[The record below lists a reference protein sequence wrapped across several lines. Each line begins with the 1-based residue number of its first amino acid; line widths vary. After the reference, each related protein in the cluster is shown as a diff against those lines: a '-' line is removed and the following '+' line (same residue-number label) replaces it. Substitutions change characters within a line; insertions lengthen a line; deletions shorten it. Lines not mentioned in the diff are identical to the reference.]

1 MTNTAAWRRLAL
13 RLAPIGRAEQNG
25 RNHGTASGIESAPN
39 KAVKR
44 TIHQHAA
51 FRIAGTS
58 RRQS

>member
-39 KAVKR
+39 KAVKQ
-44 TIHQHAA
+44 TPASSA
-51 FRIAGTS
+51 VFL
-58 RRQS
+58 